1 MDKFSRGNRFSIA
14 EHQER
19 YKEECQ
25 RIFNLQNRVL
35 ASSEVLSTDEDEST
49 ASEDGESDLEEM
61 GKNLENLLVNK
72 KTSSQVIKER
82 EEMERQELLKLIESN
97 PKGGKKKDEESQQ
110 APQAPVTRI
119 LRITR
124 TFKNS
129 DGREYTRIE
138 TVRRSTV
145 IDAYEKIRR
154 TKDDEFIKKFAS
166 MDEAQKEEMK
176 RERRRIQEQLRRI
189 KRNQEKIN
197 AAASAHESHSILSG
211 ERIAHSS
218 SSSRDP
224 SVSKESP
231 MKKKIKMKPDLKLKC
246 GACGAVGHMRTNKAC
261 PKYTGIIPPL
271 SPVQVSFHKFE

>member
-1 MDKFSRGNRFSIA
+1 
-14 EHQER
+14 
-19 YKEECQ
+19 
-25 RIFNLQNRVL
+25 L
-35 ASSEVLSTDEDEST
+35 ASAEVLSTDEDEST
-49 ASEDGESDLEEM
+49 ASEESDLEEM

-72 KTSSQVIKER
+72 KTSMQVIKER
-82 EEMERQELLKLIESN
+82 EEMERQELLKLIESK
-97 PKGGKKKDEESQQ
+97 PGGKKKDEESQQ
-110 APQAPVTRI
+110 QQQQPVTRI

-129 DGREYTRIE
+129 EGREYTRIE

-197 AAASAHESHSILSG
+197 AAATAHDSHSILGG
-211 ERIAHSS
+211 ERMIHSS

-231 MKKKIKMKPDLKLKC
+231 LKKKMKLKPDLKLKC

-261 PKYTGIIPPL
+261 PKYTGIMPPV
-271 SPVQVSFHKFE
+271 SPVQVKIKFYFFIF